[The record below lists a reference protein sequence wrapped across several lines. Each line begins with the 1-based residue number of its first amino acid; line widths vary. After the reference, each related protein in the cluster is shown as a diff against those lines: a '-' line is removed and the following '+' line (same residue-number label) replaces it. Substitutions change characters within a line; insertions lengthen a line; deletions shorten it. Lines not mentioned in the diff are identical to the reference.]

1 MGDGTPRPRVLLP
14 RGWRRDRVM
23 LGQMLANGPLATA
36 LCIEAVDR
44 GIGMSLEEAL
54 ALEATQFGMLA
65 ATADMAE
72 GMRAFLEKR
81 AAQFA
86 GK

>member
-1 MGDGTPRPRVLLP
+1 VPAGELLGAA
-14 RGWRRDRVM
+14 RAM
-23 LGQMLANGPLATA
+23 LGQVLANGPLATA

-44 GIGMSLEEAL
+44 GLGMSLEEGL
-54 ALEATQFGMLA
+54 ALEATQFGLLA
-65 ATADMAE
+65 ATSDMGE

-86 GK
+86 GT